1 MILPAD
7 LALLEA
13 LPTLAF
19 QAALVFCR
27 LAAATMLLP
36 GLGEAEVP
44 ATLRLSIAV
53 LLVLTLAPVLAP
65 ALPPMPADA
74 WPLAALVAQEVIVGL
89 WIGLLARFVA
99 LALAQAGQVIALM
112 MGLASPLQGDALL
125 GATATAPARLF
136 GLATAALVLA
146 SGLYE
151 MPLRALVAS
160 YEVLPAGAGLP
171 SGAAAETVVQG
182 AAALALLAI
191 QLAAPFVIAAIF
203 FNAGLGL
210 VARLAPQAQVFFI
223 AAPAQIIGGFL
234 LLMALL
240 PVLLARWWEAAVQGF
255 ARLPGGG

>member
-1 MILPAD
+1 VILPAD

-13 LPTLAF
+13 LPALAF
-19 QAALVFCR
+19 HAALVFCR

-44 ATLRLSIAV
+44 ATLRLSIAL
-53 LLVLTLAPVLAP
+53 LLVLALAPVLSP
-65 ALPPMPADA
+65 GLPPVPGEV

-112 MGLASPLQGDALL
+112 IGLASPLQGDALL
-125 GATATAPARLF
+125 GAAATAPARML
-136 GLATAALVLA
+136 GLATATLVLV

-151 MPLRALVAS
+151 VPLRALAAS
-160 YEVLPAGAGLP
+160 YEVVPVGAALPV
-171 SGAAAETVVQG
+171 GAAAEAVVRG
-182 AAALALLAI
+182 AAALAVLAI

-203 FNAGLGL
+203 FNAALGL
-210 VARLAPQAQVFFI
+210 IARLAPQAQVFVI

-234 LLMALL
+234 LLMLLL
-240 PVLLARWWEAAVQGF
+240 PVLLSRWWDAAVQGF